1 MTNTVPFSPIALV
14 GTITLLVAY
23 VVAAYCVAA
32 GLAGNARKNRRLVT
46 SSVYGL
52 YGFGALVGLA
62 SAMMIY
68 AFVTHDFSIK
78 YVAATSDVSM
88 STWYK
93 VTAFWGGLDG
103 SLLFWVLVLA
113 LFSVV
118 AVLTNAKRH
127 RDMIGYVVATI
138 MVVQVFFISLLIFT
152 KNPFSTYLTS
162 PPVDGQGLNPLLQ
175 NYWMV
180 IHPPSLYVGFVAA
193 TIPFAFGMGALASGR
208 LDDLWIGSVR
218 VWMLICFGFL
228 SLGLILGGRWAYEEL
243 GWGGYWAWDPVE
255 NAGFIPW
262 FTATAFLHSSI
273 IQEQRGGMKRWNL
286 FMVILTFFLTIFG
299 TFMTRSGIVQ
309 SVHAFGEDNVL
320 ALQFIV
326 FMALI
331 LIVAIGLVVYR
342 WTKLSSTTHF
352 ESFISREFAFLVNN
366 WILLGCAFF
375 VLFATMF
382 PTITQAL
389 DSSRVSVGIDF
400 FNRMITPFA
409 LILLFLTGAAPLLA
423 WRKTTREKLYRQF
436 LFPTALMTGG
446 MILLIILFPQVLHRS
461 AFFSERVQLPIALV
475 NFGLCSFVA
484 GSIGQ
489 EFYRGMTVR
498 QKQTGG
504 YQFTS
509 MLGLVLSKRR
519 KYGGYIVHL
528 GVAVMFVGFGGKAY
542 DKSLDRTIDA
552 PLRAAEDRGAAELQ
566 LSPAGL
572 GVLNTLTELQLRD
585 DVGMTTRAARNV
597 VAARP
602 RAGFAN
608 ADQLEK
614 IPYVGTNVM
623 AALERYAKDPHHVI
637 WKVPVANGMTAEGA
651 IQVLAQFGIT
661 APRTAVTE
669 DRGVLTV
676 TVPYQLDVEQ
686 QMRIR
691 NTFADLVKVE
701 PDKLV
706 MLAKPSAWFE
716 FKDYRFVYEK
726 LIDTSDDH
734 KSAVTAQVTIW
745 HDGEPVGTVYPAKWD
760 YRKGS
765 EATTEVAIRV
775 RPQEDVYVVLTG
787 YDLDSKLANFRIYVN
802 PLISWVWL
810 GFLILAF
817 GTLVCL
823 IPTSLV
829 ERAARGGGP
838 KSRLGRAGEIG
849 ILVVIL
855 SGVIAGFASQARAQG
870 GEHTPS
876 GRGMGDAGAGY
887 AAMHRPSNGTAER
900 ATKEI
905 LCHCGCPRES
915 VFDCKCATAADLRRE
930 IMGFLDQRD
939 GGGKRIFDLATQDG
953 REKAYEAVRDRFAAQ
968 YGEQVLATPRS
979 KLSWLLPSLALVGGL
994 GLIFIVGRRFIGRGK
1009 AVADATP
1016 PTKTRVEDEPYAD
1029 KLDDELADTD

>member
-1 MTNTVPFSPIALV
+1 
-14 GTITLLVAY
+14 
-23 VVAAYCVAA
+23 
-32 GLAGNARKNRRLVT
+32 
-46 SSVYGL
+46 
-52 YGFGALVGLA
+52 
-62 SAMMIY
+62 
-68 AFVTHDFSIK
+68 
-78 YVAATSDVSM
+78 
-88 STWYK
+88 
-93 VTAFWGGLDG
+93 
-103 SLLFWVLVLA
+103 
-113 LFSVV
+113 
-118 AVLTNAKRH
+118 
-127 RDMIGYVVATI
+127 
-138 MVVQVFFISLLIFT
+138 
-152 KNPFSTYLTS
+152 
-162 PPVDGQGLNPLLQ
+162 
-175 NYWMV
+175 
-180 IHPPSLYVGFVAA
+180 
-193 TIPFAFGMGALASGR
+193 
-208 LDDLWIGSVR
+208 
-218 VWMLICFGFL
+218 
-228 SLGLILGGRWAYEEL
+228 
-243 GWGGYWAWDPVE
+243 
-255 NAGFIPW
+255 
-262 FTATAFLHSSI
+262 
-273 IQEQRGGMKRWNL
+273 MKRWNL

-326 FMALI
+326 FMAVI

-389 DSSRVSVGIDF
+389 DDSRVSVGIDF

-461 AFFSERVQLPIALV
+461 AFFSELVQLPIALV
-475 NFGLCSFVA
+475 NFGLCLFVA

-509 MLGLVLSKRR
+509 LLGLVLSKRR

-552 PLRAAEDRGAAELQ
+552 PLRAVEDRGTAELT
-566 LSPAGL
+566 LTPAAL
-572 GVLNTLTELQLRD
+572 AVLNTLTEQQLRD
-585 DVGMTTRAARNV
+585 DVGMTTRAARNL
-597 VAARP
+597 VAARQ
-602 RAGFAN
+602 RGFAN

-614 IPYVGTNVM
+614 IPYIGPNVV
-623 AALERYAKDPHHVI
+623 AALEAYAKEPHHVT
-637 WKVPVANGMTAEGA
+637 WKVPATHGMTAAGA
-651 IQVLAQFGIT
+651 VQVLAQFGIT
-661 APRTAVTE
+661 VAPSAVTL
-669 DRGVLTV
+669 DRGLLLV
-676 TVPYQLDVEQ
+676 TVPYQLDVDQ
-686 QMRIR
+686 QMQIR
-691 NTFADLVKVE
+691 AIFADLVKVE
-701 PDKLV
+701 PADLV
-706 MLAKPSAWFE
+706 VLATPSSWFE
-716 FKDYRFVYEK
+716 FKGYRFVYEK

-745 HDGEPVGTVYPAKWD
+745 HDGEPIGTVYPAKWD
-760 YRKGS
+760 YKKGS

-775 RPQEDVYVVLTG
+775 RPQEDVYVILTG
-787 YDLDSKLANFRIYVN
+787 YDLDSKLANFRVYVN

-810 GFLILAF
+810 GFLIMAF

-823 IPTSLV
+823 IPAGLV
-829 ERAARGGGP
+829 DRVGRGGGP
-838 KSRLGRAGEIG
+838 KSRLGRAGEVG

-870 GEHTPS
+870 GEHTPA

-887 AAMHRPSNGTAER
+887 AAMHRPNTGTAEK
-900 ATKEI
+900 AAKEI

-915 VFDCKCATAADLRRE
+915 VFDCKCATAADLRKE
-930 IMGFLDQRD
+930 IMSFIDQRD
-939 GGGKRIFDLATQDG
+939 GGGKRIFDLASQDG
-953 REKAYEAVRDRFAAQ
+953 REKAYEAVRDRFAAE

-1016 PTKTRVEDEPYAD
+1016 TSKPRVEDEPYAD